1 MPGRFGMMARLINR
15 PWIRACPTLLE
26 LCMKMLYRTFT
37 QAESAPRFTRSLLSV
52 GILLASTLPVAHAA
66 KTELPATAVTAQ
78 DNGAYQA
85 DNAWVGGFEAA
96 PLLDTPAA
104 IAVFTDALIEDQ
116 HARLLSDV
124 LKNDASVG
132 ESYAPVGYYENF
144 VVRGFSLNSASSYKI
159 NGRTITGEQNVA
171 LENKQQVELLKG
183 LSGLQSG
190 VSEPGGAVNYVTKR
204 AADVRSVTVST
215 DDRGSG
221 YMAADVGGWFGS
233 EQQLGLRANVAH
245 EDIHSWVDHANGHR
259 DFASLA
265 FDWNISP
272 AALLQLDVEYQN
284 QEQRSVPGYQVLGGT
299 ELPRH
304 ASPKKLLAHQSGSK
318 PVTIDSLTINGNF
331 EYRFSDTWKGSLS
344 ASRSKVVI
352 DDYSSFAWGGC
363 TVGCVTPNVGNYFTP
378 EGGYDIY
385 DFRSPDDT
393 RRNDEVQA
401 ALSGR
406 FDTGLIG
413 HELTVGTSAFRRV
426 VDNREAINHWLGSSN
441 IDSEPENLDRY
452 DGALND
458 SHRRL
463 DSRQYGVFFNDL
475 ISFNEQWQT
484 MIGGRE
490 VRLDEK
496 TFDSNGDTTRHTQ
509 RYEFLP
515 QAALIYKPVQNMTL
529 YTRYS
534 KGLSLGGEA
543 PWFASNAFE
552 ILTPTVSRQ
561 IEAGIKYD
569 WQRISLSATLFQ
581 IRQAYQYSQPQND
594 GSFTFVQQGQQKNTG
609 LELAANGWAT
619 ERLQVAASVAAI
631 KSRVTGSGTPEYEGH
646 QTINVPTL
654 RASLHGDYALPWVE
668 GLALLGGVQYSGKKY
683 ASQLGQTQADAY
695 AIFNIGSR
703 YSTRIDGYDTV
714 FRLTVDNL
722 FDKRYWRDVGEYMG
736 DNYVFQGAPLTA
748 RLSASINF

>member
-1 MPGRFGMMARLINR
+1 
-15 PWIRACPTLLE
+15 
-26 LCMKMLYRTFT
+26 ML
-37 QAESAPRFTRSLLSV
+37 SLGL
-52 GILLASTLPVAHAA
+52 LLASAVPAAHAA
-66 KTELPATAVTAQ
+66 KTELPVTSVTAD

-104 IAVFTDALIEDQ
+104 ISVFTDALIEDQ
-116 HARLLSDV
+116 QARLLSDV

-159 NGRTITGEQNVA
+159 NGRTITGEQNVG

-190 VSEPGGAVNYVTKR
+190 VSEPGGVVNYVTKR

-221 YMAADVGGWFGS
+221 YLATDVGGWFGS
-233 EQQLGLRANVAH
+233 EQQFGLRANFAH
-245 EDIHSWVDHANGHR
+245 EDLHSYVEHANGQR
-259 DFASLA
+259 DFASVA

-272 AALLQLDVEYQN
+272 DALLQLDVEYQN
-284 QEQRSVPGYQVLGGT
+284 KEQRSVPGYQLLGGT
-299 ELPRH
+299 ELPHH

-318 PVTIDSLTINGNF
+318 PVTIDSLNINGNF
-331 EYRFSDTWKGSLS
+331 EYRFTDNWKGSLS

-363 TVGCVTPNVGNYFTP
+363 TVGCVTPDVGNYFSP
-378 EGGYDIY
+378 EGNYDIY

-401 ALSGR
+401 ALSGQ
-406 FDTGLIG
+406 FDTGTTG

-426 VDNREAINHWLGSSN
+426 VDNRTAINEWIGSGN
-441 IDSEPENLDRY
+441 IDSEPEDFARY
-452 DGALND
+452 DGPLND

-463 DSRQYGVFFNDL
+463 DSRQYGLFFNDR

-484 MIGGRE
+484 VLGGRE
-490 VRLDEK
+490 VRLDER
-496 TFDSNGDTTRHTQ
+496 TFDDQGDTGRHTR

-515 QAALIYKPVQNMTL
+515 QAALIYKPVSNLSL

-534 KGLSLGGEA
+534 KGLSLGGTA

-552 ILTPTVSRQ
+552 ILAPTVSRQ

-569 WQRISLSATLFQ
+569 WRRISLSATLYQ
-581 IRQAYQYSQPQND
+581 IRQAYQYSRPND
-594 GSFTFVQQGQQKNTG
+594 DSTFTYVQQGEQKNTG
-609 LELAANGWAT
+609 LELAANGWAS
-619 ERLQVAASVAAI
+619 ERLQISASVAAI
-631 KSRVTGSGTPEYEGH
+631 RSRVTGSGTAEYEGH
-646 QTINVPTL
+646 QTINVPAV
-654 RASLHGDYALPWVE
+654 RASLYGDYALPWVD
-668 GLALLGGVQYSGKKY
+668 GLAVLGGVQYSGKKY
-683 ASQLGQTQADAY
+683 ASQQGGVQAASY

-703 YSTRIDGYDTV
+703 YSTRIEGYDTV
-714 FRLTVDNL
+714 LRLTVDNL

-736 DNYVFQGAPLTA
+736 DNYLFQGAPLTA
-748 RLSASINF
+748 RLSTSINF

>member
-1 MPGRFGMMARLINR
+1 MN
-15 PWIRACPTLLE
+15 
-26 LCMKMLYRTFT
+26 MLHRTFNEG
-37 QAESAPRFTRSLLSV
+37 ESAPRFTLNLLTLGLLLSSA
-52 GILLASTLPVAHAA
+52 IPVAQAA
-66 KTELPATAVTAQ
+66 NTELPATSVTAE
-78 DNGAYQA
+78 DNTGYQA
-85 DNAWVGGFEAA
+85 DSAWVGGFEAA

-104 IAVFTDALIEDQ
+104 ISVFTDALIKDQ
-116 HARLLSDV
+116 QARLLSDV

-159 NGRTITGEQNVA
+159 NGRTITGEQNVG

-183 LSGLQSG
+183 LAGLQSG
-190 VSEPGGAVNYVTKR
+190 VSEPGGVVNYVTKR
-204 AADVRSVTVST
+204 AADVRSVTLST

-233 EQQLGLRANVAH
+233 EQQFGLRANFAH
-245 EDIHSWVDHANGHR
+245 EDIHSYVEHANGQR
-259 DFASLA
+259 DFASVA

-272 AALLQLDVEYQN
+272 DALLQLDVEYQN
-284 QEQRSVPGYQVLGGT
+284 KEQRSVPGYQLLGGS
-299 ELPRH
+299 ELPHH

-318 PVTIDSLTINGNF
+318 PVTIDSLNINGNF
-331 EYRFSDTWKGSLS
+331 EYRFSDSWKGSLS

-363 TVGCVTPNVGNYFTP
+363 TIGCVTPNVGNYFTP

-401 ALSGR
+401 ALSGN
-406 FDTGLIG
+406 FNTGKIG
-413 HELTVGTSAFRRV
+413 HELAVGTSAFRRV
-426 VDNREAINHWLGSSN
+426 VDNREAINHWLGSGN

-452 DGALND
+452 EGALKD

-463 DSRQYGVFFNDL
+463 DSRQYGVFFNDR

-484 MIGGRE
+484 VLGGRE

-496 TFDSNGDTTRHTQ
+496 TFDSAGDTTRHTQ

-552 ILTPTVSRQ
+552 ILAPTVSRQ

-581 IRQAYQYSQPQND
+581 IRQAYQYSQPQAD
-594 GSFTFVQQGQQKNTG
+594 DTFTYVQQGQQKNTG

-619 ERLQVAASVAAI
+619 DRLQIAASVAAI
-631 KSRVTGSGTPEYEGH
+631 RARVTGSGTPEYEGH

-654 RASLHGDYALPWVE
+654 RASLYGDYALPWVD

-683 ASQLGQTQADAY
+683 ASQLGETQADAY